1 MTNVFKSLNKQG
13 QHRSA
18 LPLCYAK
25 NWTKIV
31 CLAVGLAAGVVLMG
45 KVGFEQSWDDFFP
58 ESDRIYVVYE
68 DVIRNGEYLH
78 YSQTPGAVA
87 PALKRYCPQVE
98 AATRYTT
105 FAWDMPIVTDD
116 DKRVRTNFALVDSC
130 FFDVFPFRVLAGHP
144 KRVLSQVECCMIP
157 LSLAEKLAGTA
168 NPLELVGKKVFYNK
182 RGGWPLT
189 VSGIYEDV
197 PLNSRLHGMEVMVS
211 MPTITELMYDGRDNW
226 VGNDRYLAYV
236 RLAEGIGPDDL
247 KPQIEK
253 MQHENLP
260 EDMLKKAGVDLGFSV
275 RPLRDY
281 HKNDEDTR
289 RMTWILSLLAAVLI
303 GCAVLNYLL
312 LVIGGISRRAR
323 EMAVHKC
330 YGAEARH
337 IYSRV
342 MAESMVHLL
351 LSLALAALLLLLAK
365 DTVEELV
372 GAPLTVLLT
381 TGGNVWMIVTTCII
395 VLLVTGLVPGYIY
408 THVPL
413 AAAFK
418 HYSQSHRLWKLLLL
432 GLQFAS
438 VSFLI
443 VLLAVVGRQYRMMV
457 NDNPGYDYAT
467 LGSVLKD
474 GVSSEQCQLA
484 MEELR
489 KLSGVKGVTMAY
501 ANLTEHQS
509 GDNIYLPGSE
519 RENMHIA
526 DLYYVGDG
534 YFDVMGIPIVSGRT
548 FTEQADTLR
557 EVMVSRQFE
566 ERMKQIAGWDCA
578 VGKQIICTSFQGP
591 YTIVGVYEDTRIG
604 SITNPDTRPSI
615 CYYSRKPDKMHYI
628 LIRFQSMDGLETANE
643 LVKRLMTDN
652 PDIAITPYSQMVVQL
667 YTDAHHFR
675 TTVMIGGIVALLI
688 ALIGLIG
695 YLAGEIGRRQKEIA
709 IRKVNGARTADVLRL
724 FVTDILR
731 VALPAVLIGVAGAW
745 YVSRL
750 WLEQFSEKAV
760 LTPLLFIG
768 CAFLVLTV
776 ILSVVC
782 ICCHRV
788 ATSNPVDYLKTE

>member
-1 MTNVFKSLNKQG
+1 MMNAIKTLNKRG
-13 QHRSA
+13 QH
-18 LPLCYAK
+18 

-31 CLAVGLAAGVVLMG
+31 CLAVGLATGIVLMG
-45 KVGFEQSWDDFFP
+45 KVGFEQSWDNFFP
-58 ESDRIYVVYE
+58 TSERIYVVYE

-87 PALKRYCPQVE
+87 PGLKRYCPQVE
-98 AATRYTT
+98 AATRYTG
-105 FAWDMPIVTDD
+105 FAYDMPIVTDD

-130 FFDVFPFRVLAGHP
+130 FFDVFPFRVLAGHA
-144 KRVLSQVECCMIP
+144 KKTLSQVDYCMIP
-157 LSLAEKLAGTA
+157 LSLAEKLAGTD

-182 RGGWPLT
+182 RGGWALT
-189 VSGIYEDV
+189 IGGIYEDI
-197 PLNSRLHGMEVMVS
+197 PLNSQLHGMEVMVS
-211 MPTITELMYDGRDNW
+211 MPTIIHVTYDGRNNW
-226 VGNDRYLAYV
+226 VGNDRYHAYV

-253 MQHENLP
+253 MQRENLP
-260 EDMLKKAGVDLGFSV
+260 EDMLRKAGVDLGFSV

-281 HKNDEDTR
+281 HKNDEGTR
-289 RMTWILSLLAAVLI
+289 RMTWILSLLATVLI

-323 EMAVHKC
+323 EMAVHMC

-337 IYSRV
+337 IYNKV
-342 MAESMVHLL
+342 VAESIIHLL
-351 LSLALAALLLLLAK
+351 LSLALATLLLLLAK

-381 TGGNVWMIVTTCII
+381 TGSNVWMIVTTCLV
-395 VLLVTGLVPGYIY
+395 VLLATGLVPGYIY
-408 THVPL
+408 THVPV

-438 VSFLI
+438 ATFLI

-467 LGSVLKD
+467 LGAVLKD

-519 RENMHIA
+519 RENMNIA

-534 YFDVMGIPIVSGRT
+534 YFDVMGIPVISGRT
-548 FTEQADTLR
+548 FTEQTDTLR

-566 ERMKQIAGWDCA
+566 ERMKQIAGWDRA

-591 YTIVGVYEDTRIG
+591 YTIIGVYEDTRIG
-604 SITNPDTRPSI
+604 SITNPDTRPSL
-615 CYYSRKPDKMHYI
+615 CYYSRKPDQMHY
-628 LIRFQSMDGLETANE
+628 LYIRFHSMDGLEAANE
-643 LVKRLMTDN
+643 TVKRLMTDN
-652 PDIAITPYSQMVVQL
+652 PDIAVTPYNQMVTDL
-667 YTDAHHFR
+667 YTDARRFR
-675 TTVMIGGIVALLI
+675 TTVMIGGLVALLI
-688 ALIGLIG
+688 ALIGLVG

-709 IRKVNGARTADVLRL
+709 IRKVNGARISDVLKL
-724 FVTDILR
+724 FQADILR
-731 VALPAVLIGVAGAW
+731 VALPAVVIGAAGSW
-745 YVSRL
+745 YVARL
-750 WLEQFSEKAV
+750 WLEQFSEKTT
-760 LTPLLFIG
+760 LSPLIFIG
-768 CAFLVLTV
+768 GAILVIV
-776 ILSVVC
+776 IILSVVC
-782 ICCHRV
+782 IGCYRV
-788 ATSNPVDYLKTE
+788 AISNPVDYLKAE

>member
-1 MTNVFKSLNKQG
+1 MITAIKTLNKRG
-13 QHRSA
+13 QH
-18 LPLCYAK
+18 

-31 CLAVGLAAGVVLMG
+31 CLAVGLATGIVLIG
-45 KVGFEQSWDDFFP
+45 KAGFEQSWDNFFP
-58 ESDRIYVVYE
+58 TSNRIYVVYE
-68 DVIRNGEYLH
+68 DVIRDGEYLH

-87 PALKRYCPQVE
+87 PGLKRYCPQVE

-105 FAWDMPIVTDD
+105 FAYDMPIVTDD

-144 KRVLSQVECCMIP
+144 KKTLSQVDYCMIP
-157 LSLAEKLAGTA
+157 LSLAEKLAGTD

-182 RGGWPLT
+182 RGGWALT
-189 VSGIYEDV
+189 VGGIYEDV
-197 PLNSRLHGMEVMVS
+197 PLNSQLHGMEVMVA
-211 MPTITELMYDGRDNW
+211 MPSIIHVTHDGRDNW
-226 VGNDRYLAYV
+226 VGNDRYHSYV

-247 KPQIEK
+247 KPQIKK
-253 MQHENLP
+253 MERENLP
-260 EDMLKKAGVDLGFSV
+260 EDMLRKAGVDLGFSV

-281 HKNDEDTR
+281 HKNDEGTR
-289 RMTWILSLLAAVLI
+289 RMTWILSLLATVLI

-323 EMAVHKC
+323 EMAVHMC

-337 IYSRV
+337 IYNKV
-342 MAESMVHLL
+342 MAESVVHLL
-351 LSLALAALLLLLAK
+351 LSLALAALLLLVAK

-372 GAPLTVLLT
+372 GAPLPVLLT
-381 TGGNVWMIVTTCII
+381 TGSNVWMIVTTCIV
-395 VLLVTGLVPGYIY
+395 VLLVTGLVPCYIY

-418 HYSQSHRLWKLLLL
+418 HYSQSHRLWKLPLL

-438 VSFLI
+438 ATFLI

-457 NDNPGYDYAT
+457 NDNPGYDYTT

-474 GVSSEQCQLA
+474 GVSGEQCQLA
-484 MEELR
+484 MAELR

-509 GDNIYLPGSE
+509 GDNVYLPGSE
-519 RENMHIA
+519 RENMNIA
-526 DLYYVGDG
+526 DLYFVGDG

-566 ERMKQIAGWDCA
+566 ERMKQIAGWDRA
-578 VGKQIICTSFQGP
+578 VGKQIICTSFHGP

-615 CYYSRKPDKMHYI
+615 CYYSRKPDQMHYI
-628 LIRFQSMDGLETANE
+628 FIRFQSMEALEEANKV
-643 LVKRLMTDN
+643 VKRLMTDN
-652 PDIAITPYSQMVVQL
+652 PDIAITPYHQMMTEL

-675 TTVMIGGIVALLI
+675 TTVMIGGLVALLI

-709 IRKVNGARTADVLRL
+709 IRKVNGARTIDVLRL
-724 FVTDILR
+724 FIIDILR
-731 VALPAVLIGVAGAW
+731 VALPAVLIGAVGAW
-745 YVSRL
+745 YVARL
-750 WLEQFSEKAV
+750 WQEQFSEKAT
-760 LTPLLFIG
+760 LPLLLFVG
-768 CAFLVLTV
+768 CALLVLAV

-782 ICCHRV
+782 AGCHRV
-788 ATSNPVDYLKTE
+788 ASSNPVDYLKTE